1 MRLLRSIIGER
12 LPFQARAIK
21 GARTMRGKIV
31 LAGMVLALSA
41 VAATAQ
47 DKVAVPT
54 AGELYCAGVVTSE
67 AIPRDTY
74 VITGEQSNYKITF
87 QQGDYVY
94 VNKGSKQGVKV
105 GDQFSAIRVVTP
117 DPTEIEWSKWQFS
130 ILRKLGSL
138 WEDEGRVRVIVAQPD
153 VSIGQVEHACG
164 YLQRGDILLPFQERV
179 APPLKPENNFDR
191 FAPPSGKAAAMVIAG
206 RDFQVQMGTNDT
218 IYVNL
223 GRDQGVKVGDYF
235 RVFRYQGTEH
245 EVAYQTRRFSFDAD
259 GTQVI
264 YGMNYGFGS
273 VPLRYKW
280 DNVPREVIG
289 EGVVLRTGTNS
300 STVLVTYTLR
310 EFFAG
315 DYVELE

>member
-1 MRLLRSIIGER
+1 MATNS
-12 LPFQARAIK
+12 PPS
-21 GARTMRGKIV
+21 GAWVDPLI
-31 LAGMVLALSA
+31 L
-41 VAATAQ
+41 
-47 DKVAVPT
+47 
-54 AGELYCAGVVTSE
+54 
-67 AIPRDTY
+67 
-74 VITGEQSNYKITF
+74 
-87 QQGDYVY
+87 
-94 VNKGSKQGVKV
+94 
-105 GDQFSAIRVVTP
+105 IRKS
-117 DPTEIEWSKWQFS
+117 EWSKWQFS

-191 FAPPSGKAAAMVIAG
+191 FAPPSGKAAAMVVAG

-223 GRDQGVKVGDYF
+223 GKDQGVKVGDYF

-280 DNVPREVIG
+280 DNVPWRSKTRREASLCCARVH
-289 EGVVLRTGTNS
+289 S
-300 STVLVTYTLR
+300 STVLR
-310 EFFAG
+310 DPHFAG
-315 DYVELE
+315 NSSQAITWNLE